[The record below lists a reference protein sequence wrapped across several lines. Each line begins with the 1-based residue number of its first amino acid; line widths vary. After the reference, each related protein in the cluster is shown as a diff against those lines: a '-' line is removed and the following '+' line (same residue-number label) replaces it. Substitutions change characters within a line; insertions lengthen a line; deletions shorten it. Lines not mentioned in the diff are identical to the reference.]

1 MTARRHPVLA
11 GRLLVIALLLWPVAC
26 WSGEFVIRE
35 LSTRLAEAGYLLD
48 AQIEYRFSERAVE
61 ALENGVPLT
70 LKLQIRIRPRDAWI
84 WQHDTLSYNLRYRI
98 RYLALASVY
107 QVRDLQ
113 SGSRQ
118 NFVTRRAAL
127 EALGRLREVFLI
139 PADRLEAGT
148 DYQLSL
154 RASLDIEAL
163 PLPLRPWAYL
173 DPDWEHDSEWKR
185 WTLQP

>member
-1 MTARRHPVLA
+1 MA
-11 GRLLVIALLLWPVAC
+11 RLLGIGLLLWSAWC
-26 WSGEFVIRE
+26 WSGEFVFRE
-35 LSTRLAEAGYLLD
+35 LSTRLADDAYLLD

-70 LKLQIRIRPRDAWI
+70 LEVEIELDRQHAWI
-84 WQHDTLSYNLRYRI
+84 WEHPVLQLRLRYQI
-98 RYLALASVY
+98 RYHALASVY

-127 EALGRLREVFLI
+127 DALGTLRGVFLI
-139 PADRLEAGT
+139 DKDQLPPGDA
-148 DYQLSL
+148 YQLSL

-173 DPDWEHDSEWKR
+173 DPDWEHDSEWSR

>member
-1 MTARRHPVLA
+1 MRMRPSVAVA
-11 GRLLVIALLLWPVAC
+11 SLLGIGLLLWSAWC

-35 LSTRLAEAGYLLD
+35 LSTRSADEGYLLD
-48 AQIEYRFSERAVE
+48 AQVEYRFSERAVE

-70 LKLQIRIRPRDAWI
+70 LEIQIELRRQNAWI
-84 WQHDTLSYNLRYRI
+84 WEQDVLKLRLRYQV
-98 RYLALASVY
+98 RYHALASVY

-127 EALGRLREVFLI
+127 DALGTLQGVFLI
-139 PADRLEAGT
+139 AADRLIPEEA
-148 DYQLSL
+148 YQLSL

-163 PLPLRPWAYL
+163 PLPMRPWAYL
-173 DPDWEHDSEWKR
+173 DPDWEHDSEWSR